1 MVRTTTRTT
10 IGAGTV
16 GAGAIGAWTVG
27 AWTVGALALAVLLP
41 ATGASASDRHS
52 DRYHARVKKV
62 CDRNQAAAQAGRGR
76 YVAFARDGQNL
87 HCGWSRVP
95 NWRNARASA
104 LQGCKRKAGA
114 RCRIVYLKK

>member
-1 MVRTTTRTT
+1 MIPPMTRTTTVALATGVLAT
-10 IGAGTV
+10 
-16 GAGAIGAWTVG
+16 
-27 AWTVGALALAVLLP
+27 GALALAVLLP
-41 ATGASASDRHS
+41 ATTALASDRHS

-87 HCGWSRVP
+87 HCGWSRAG

-104 LQGCKRKAGA
+104 LQACKLKAGA